1 MFGANRKSSDS
12 NSTLKLPRLGA
23 SPAIMDLQSQFSNAR
38 DNRGRDVELSWHDQL
53 ISRTYA
59 LCCLCRQQGTEP
71 VWTIYEDPDTEPKIC
86 WQSETSDYNL
96 IIDAITMLS
105 RRAVETARTSTSNSD
120 TPGFD
125 QGVYEPAT
133 AAQQRPISSGYIP
146 PHSPAAQ
153 QDASQKPGAS
163 NRANV
168 DLTEGDLSQVGVP
181 QLLQAYQMAI
191 LTGKLEIINDN
202 AVGYIFFHQGNPVH
216 AGTPAEYGDTA
227 IRELVGW
234 EEGIYRF
241 LPDVSTSMRSVE
253 KRLPNIVAEGIQ
265 LLDQKRLLK
274 KSGLTYESL
283 LLRKH
288 KDLSETEFKLM
299 LTKGAPLD
307 YALQKEIYDYLA
319 HNRTLTDLLRDRPLE
334 YTLWNTLLYNFLS
347 CGLIEVKEPDTV
359 RGTALEFLG
368 EAKEQVETLA
378 SSFVRTETGIYSFE
392 AFLFFLQYE
401 YYRYEAYGFPLSI
414 IVFEMKKK
422 RQDPTMEVYDQLP
435 PQAAAMAAMRIDLIK
450 RPLDTLA
457 HFEALDHV
465 ILLPN
470 TKPSQ
475 AAFIANR
482 IYENLTATPLD
493 PEIDSG
499 KLFLALG
506 IASLPSDGEDLSHLL
521 HAARDAK
528 LRATQGSFPIVLSRT
543 AKP

>member
-1 MFGANRKSSDS
+1 MFGGNRKSSDS
-12 NSTLKLPRLGA
+12 NSTLKLPRMGS
-23 SPAIMDLQSQFSNAR
+23 SPVIMDLQTLFSSAR

-59 LCCLCRQQGTEP
+59 LCCLCKQQGTEP
-71 VWTIYEDPDTEPKIC
+71 FWTIYEDPDTDPKIC
-86 WQSETSDYNL
+86 WQSETSDYHV
-96 IIDAITMLS
+96 IIEAVAMLS
-105 RRAVETARTSTSNSD
+105 RRAVETAKTSSSSAD

-146 PHSPAAQ
+146 PHAPAAQ
-153 QDASQKPGAS
+153 QDANHSPAFG
-163 NRANV
+163 NRSNV
-168 DLTEGDLSQVGVP
+168 DLTQGDLAQVSVP
-181 QLLQAYQMAI
+181 QLLQAYQMAL
-191 LTGKLEIINDN
+191 LTGKLEIINES
-202 AVGYIFFHQGNPVH
+202 AVGYIFFHEGNPVH

-234 EEGIYRF
+234 EEGLYRF

-299 LTKGAPLD
+299 LTKGTPLD

-319 HNRTLTDLLRDRPLE
+319 HNRTLTDLLRDKPLE

-359 RGTALEFLG
+359 RGTALDFLG
-368 EAKEQVETLA
+368 EAGEQVQTLA
-378 SSFVRTETGIYSFE
+378 ASFIRPETGIYSFE

-435 PQAAAMAAMRIDLIK
+435 PSASAMAAMRIDLVK

-457 HFEALDHV
+457 HFEALDLV

-493 PEIDSG
+493 PEIDSS

-506 IASLPSDGEDLSHLL
+506 VASLPSDGEDLSHLL

-528 LRATQGSFPIVLSRT
+528 LRASQGSFPIVLSRT
-543 AKP
+543 AKS